1 MGARKLV
8 RRCYFS
14 ALQDLLKIQFRSLE
28 ALPFPDEEFDF
39 VYVLTI
45 ALSRLF
51 SYLKACCQA
60 YQKDSSR
67 SSGRQS
73 RSLAFFF
80 SPFVIA
86 YYRAQWDALFDEISR
101 VMKPGAAFEVRQSF

>member
-1 MGARKLV
+1 
-8 RRCYFS
+8 
-14 ALQDLLKIQFRSLE
+14 
-28 ALPFPDEEFDF
+28 

-51 SYLKACCQA
+51 VYSKACSQA

-73 RSLAFFF
+73 RSLALFFF
-80 SPFVIA
+80 SVCVIA